1 MITTFCLMFVSAVF
15 GVVIGDMSKEG
26 GDKSGK

>member
-1 MITTFCLMFVSAVF
+1 MITTFCLMFVSAVI

-26 GDKSGK
+26 GEKK